1 MVREREKEGNS
12 KRWKVISKNV
22 KMCPMPK
29 PLSNKFKLLPVPT
42 QQQYALRMKHRRR
55 VTRYSSYGIAFAF
68 FTSINSSFKLLV
80 NEHKNSFLSIPCLEY
95 YILTLRKPNCR
106 PKKMSP
112 QTLSQQQWLNL
123 EVKSY
128 PSSKTEAIQVTATRL
143 LKKQHSIKSMHQ
155 KIRIQWVFRRSRRV
169 TRRNFEL
176 EENFGLARPNFCR
189 LRSRF

>member
-1 MVREREKEGNS
+1 MGERTWRILDLFSGDRRHGDPQKVSGDGGENGKLNS
-12 KRWKVISKNV
+12 
-22 KMCPMPK
+22 MPWI
-29 PLSNKFKLLPVPT
+29 LL
-42 QQQYALRMKHRRR
+42 L
-55 VTRYSSYGIAFAF
+55 
-68 FTSINSSFKLLV
+68 TSIMQVYRMHNK
-80 NEHKNSFLSIPCLEY
+80 

-128 PSSKTEAIQVTATRL
+128 PSSKTEAIQVTAT
-143 LKKQHSIKSMHQ
+143 SMQQ

-176 EENFGLARPNFCR
+176 EENFGLARPDFCR
-189 LRSRF
+189 LRSRFWLS